1 MPTTTLRVIAFK
13 PGDIVRVNAASVR
26 WKKFRVLEVDNV
38 RRLARL
44 TPGIG
49 AAPYVLVDYRD
60 LLPDWMEVSSDN

>member
-1 MPTTTLRVIAFK
+1 MTTTTMRVITFK

-26 WKKFRVLEVDNV
+26 GKKFRVLEVDNV

-60 LLPDWMEVSSDN
+60 LLTDWMEVPQNN